1 MAYDRASA
9 LALHRRV
16 THDVMAIAW
25 DYTDSE
31 IISPVELRV
40 RWSNKSAAVG
50 NLAFQGY
57 TEMAEGI
64 DTVIFDRDELAE
76 KGINLQRGG
85 ALTGQVGGPF
95 EGAVLRLDSQLPDTG
110 PINRTWRVV
119 LP

>member
-1 MAYDRASA
+1 MAFDRASA
-9 LALHRRV
+9 LSLHRRV
-16 THDVMAIAW
+16 THDAMGVTW
-25 DYTDSE
+25 DYTDPE
-31 IISPVELRV
+31 IISAVKLRV
-40 RWSNKSAAVG
+40 RWSSKSAAIG

-57 TEMAEGI
+57 TEMDEGI

-85 ALTGQVGGPF
+85 TLTGQVGGPF
-95 EGAVLRLDSQLPDTG
+95 EGAVLRLDSQLPDNG